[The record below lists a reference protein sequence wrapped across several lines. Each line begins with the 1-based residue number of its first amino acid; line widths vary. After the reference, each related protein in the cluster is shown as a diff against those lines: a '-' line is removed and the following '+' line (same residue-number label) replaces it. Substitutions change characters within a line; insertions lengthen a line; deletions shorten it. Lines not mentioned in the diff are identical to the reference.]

1 MTAGV
6 APTGT
11 ADLVFGYGIPSD
23 TPITGDWNGDGVTD
37 IGIFRNGTW
46 YLKNMTAGVAPTG
59 TADLVFGY
67 GIPGDILVT
76 GMW

>member
-1 MTAGV
+1 
-6 APTGT
+6 
-11 ADLVFGYGIPSD
+11 
-23 TPITGDWNGDGVTD
+23 VTD

-59 TADLVFGY
+59 PADLVFGY
-67 GIPGDILVT
+67 GIPGDIPVT